1 MMPQYKNIEF
11 CSQVINVF
19 IWYHFKGEKKK
30 DENKSHPKKVSFPNH
45 LTLEFHDV
53 QRKLRKLSES

>member
-1 MMPQYKNIEF
+1 MQ
-11 CSQVINVF
+11 
-19 IWYHFKGEKKK
+19 KKK

-53 QRKLRKLSES
+53 QQKLRKLSES